1 MLNDIYIL
9 IPSRISSTRL
19 INKPLIDLNGKTLIQ
34 KVFINALEITS
45 NSYVATDSELINENL
60 KSISPNIIMTS
71 PEHISGTD
79 RIFEAAK
86 KLNIKDDSFI
96 LNLQGDEPFIP
107 KKLINQVIE
116 DYSKIKCDVI
126 TVSTNIKSKDDISN
140 PNCVLV
146 DIDESNYAIDFA
158 RMSDFTN
165 PRRHIGIYG
174 YSFKVLKGIVELE
187 PTKNELAYKLEQLRF
202 LENNYS
208 IYVSHYDEDIPH
220 GIDTEEDVSNAI
232 KFLNKNENL

>member
-19 INKPLIDLNGKTLIQ
+19 INKPLIDLNGETLIQ

-71 PEHISGTD
+71 SEHISGTD
-79 RIFEAAK
+79 RVFEAAK

-158 RMSDFTN
+158 RMSDFPN